1 MVSLTNS
8 KRIEYFRSNE
18 ALDISCAQMFAHFSR
33 QERDFEVD
41 LQDMLCADALATSR
55 STLGGFTMYHTR
67 ARTVFVPS
75 TCNGT
80 GVGFGL
86 TPKRLIDARTE
97 REKNFEVR
105 RQISRVLLA
114 ASRTLVYRNRT
125 EIDLPQAKSSRWG
138 ASNRVRRTLS
148 PSFESISSL

>member
-1 MVSLTNS
+1 
-8 KRIEYFRSNE
+8 
-18 ALDISCAQMFAHFSR
+18 MFAHILK

-41 LQDMLCADALATSR
+41 LQAMLCADALVTSR

-75 TCNGT
+75 TCDGT

-86 TPKRLIDARTE
+86 TPKHLIDDRTK

-105 RQISRVLLA
+105 CQISRVLLA
-114 ASRTLVYRNRT
+114 ANRTLVYRNT
-125 EIDLPQAKSSRWG
+125 
-138 ASNRVRRTLS
+138 T
-148 PSFESISSL
+148 